1 MIEPKVIL
9 DIFIILGVIWTAG
22 CALVVARSGRAIPL
36 EQLEGAEARLRM
48 GLLGGLGAGAIV
60 LFFLT
65 LHWLPYANTRR
76 AELGSPAVTV
86 AAMGMQWTWILSRH
100 QVPADV
106 AVEFTVTTRDVNHD
120 FAIYDP
126 NGRLLTQVQAMPGYT
141 NRLLYAFHAPGTY
154 TVRCLEYCGLG
165 HHLMTVPLTVTASPK

>member
-9 DIFIILGVIWTAG
+9 EIFIILGVIWTAG
-22 CALVVARSGRAIPL
+22 CAVVVARSRRAMPL
-36 EQLEGAEARLRM
+36 QQLEGAEARLRV
-48 GLLGGLGAGAIV
+48 GLLGGLGGVAIA

-65 LHWLPYANTRR
+65 LHWLPYAKARR
-76 AELGSPAVTV
+76 AELGSPEVTV
-86 AAMGMQWTWILSRH
+86 TVTAVQWSWILSRH